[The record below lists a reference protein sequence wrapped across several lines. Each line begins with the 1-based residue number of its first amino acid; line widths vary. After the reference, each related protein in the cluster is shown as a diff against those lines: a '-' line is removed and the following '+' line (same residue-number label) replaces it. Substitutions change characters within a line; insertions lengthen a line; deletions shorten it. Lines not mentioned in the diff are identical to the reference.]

1 MAPYRKAPGS
11 RYNSPM
17 KPLWTDT
24 DPETEA
30 EMLRL
35 LRNASVRER
44 FALMDALT
52 TSVVMLSRRAL
63 RKKRPQASEREILL
77 EWAGL
82 HYGSELEKELRNH
95 FAKAPSD

>member
-1 MAPYRKAPGS
+1 
-11 RYNSPM
+11 M
-17 KPLWTDT
+17 KPLWADT

-77 EWAGL
+77 EWVSL
-82 HYGSELEKELRNH
+82 HYGSELEKELRDH
-95 FAKAPSD
+95 FAKPQSE